1 MILPAN
7 DGDLP
12 PDVTKSPP
20 KVIVGIEQG
29 LAPLVDQINVSKL
42 MEFHHFCTFCIVFI
56 PVQVIY
62 HCLQFLKLLDTK
74 FVLIKEPH
82 SSCNNT
88 RLLIFFKQI
97 YILFLFKSPSIPP
110 FIRMYKYV
118 F

>member
-20 KVIVGIEQG
+20 QVIVGIEQG

-42 MEFHHFCTFCIVFI
+42 MEFHHFCTFCIVSI

-74 FVLIKEPH
+74 FVLI
-82 SSCNNT
+82 
-88 RLLIFFKQI
+88 
-97 YILFLFKSPSIPP
+97 
-110 FIRMYKYV
+110 
-118 F
+118 